1 MNEQDTYLFNI
12 WYTIEKLEELV
23 LQGVD
28 AQSIAEKLNVPI
40 EWVHV
45 IEDDIDAEF
54 AN

>member
-1 MNEQDTYLFNI
+1 MITRNDCL
-12 WYTIEKLEELV
+12 YTIQELV

-28 AQSIAEKLNVPI
+28 AQSIAEKLNIPI